1 MSHEST
7 SPNPIYIPLSIDDG
21 PSFIHPVIHSLICM
35 SQVMCEYLMRNHVD
49 EKESFHSAARLMH
62 RQAVARFVA
71 RLQQQHSYSTGQFS
85 ELIYLR
91 HRLICN
97 ECVRNWKAS
106 QFFAPLVLPF
116 SVCNGQFC
124 VLSSERIFSRSNSS
138 APDSN
143 QLEQSV
149 SQSDGWPDRQIYL
162 DKMIASNTCK
172 SKLFHYPNHS
182 TLKFNNLLRLSSLR
196 GCTSQ
201 CIANRSQLN
210 SK

>member
-1 MSHEST
+1 MEFLHFLLLTNSSCHEFSPQEHSNIDTTNKHGFRHFRQRCFNSMSHEST

-71 RLQQQHSYSTGQFS
+71 RLQQQQQHSYSTGQFS

-97 ECVRNWKAS
+97 ECVRN
-106 QFFAPLVLPF
+106 
-116 SVCNGQFC
+116 
-124 VLSSERIFSRSNSS
+124 
-138 APDSN
+138 
-143 QLEQSV
+143 
-149 SQSDGWPDRQIYL
+149 
-162 DKMIASNTCK
+162 
-172 SKLFHYPNHS
+172 
-182 TLKFNNLLRLSSLR
+182 
-196 GCTSQ
+196 
-201 CIANRSQLN
+201 
-210 SK
+210 